1 MSSSLAARR
10 EALVAQAQLQR
21 AQLQTAAAEIRKR
34 LSFTDGVF
42 AVAARIKREPVLIGT
57 IAAAAATLLIRPRG
71 IIKWIGYAATAYS
84 LVRRVRSLL
93 QR

>member
-21 AQLQTAAAEIRKR
+21 AQLTAAAAEIRRR
-34 LSFTDGVF
+34 LSFTDGAF
-42 AVAARIKREPVLIGT
+42 ALVARIKREPMLIGT
-57 IAAAAATLLIRPRG
+57 LAAAAATLLIKPRG
-71 IIKWIGYAATAYS
+71 IMKWIGYAATAYS
-84 LVRRVRSLL
+84 LARRVRSLL